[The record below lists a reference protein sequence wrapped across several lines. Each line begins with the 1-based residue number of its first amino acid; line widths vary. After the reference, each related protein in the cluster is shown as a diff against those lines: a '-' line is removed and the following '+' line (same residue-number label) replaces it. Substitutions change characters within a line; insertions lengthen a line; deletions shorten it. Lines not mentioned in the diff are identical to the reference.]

1 MKREG
6 RRRWGGEE
14 GGQEEVGRW
23 RGHEGRLMEKEMGG
37 GGRGGEKQ
45 GRKQKWSRGE

>member
-6 RRRWGGEE
+6 RRRWGGGE

-23 RGHEGRLMEKEMGG
+23 RGRAGG
-37 GGRGGEKQ
+37 GGEVKREVRRRWGGGEGGQ
-45 GRKQKWSRGE
+45 EEVGR